1 MKKLLICIFAA
12 IGVLPVATQLT
23 QEDEDFTKVASIVEP
38 EQSKEAS
45 TIGKWIV
52 EDEYTQPDELEE
64 FEWSGIEWGVSS
76 NEENN

>member
-1 MKKLLICIFAA
+1 MKKILICIFAA

-23 QEDEDFTKVASIVEP
+23 QEDEDFTKVVSIVEP
-38 EQSKEAS
+38 DQSKEAS
-45 TIGKWIV
+45 TVGKWIV
-52 EDEYTQPDELEE
+52 EDEYTQPDELDE

>member
-1 MKKLLICIFAA
+1 MKKILICILAG
-12 IGVLPVATQLT
+12 IGILPVATQLT
-23 QEDEDFTKVASIVEP
+23 QEDKDFTKVSSIVEP